1 MSERK
6 PTKEKIEE
14 EEQNNNVQLKKID
27 NKSIFKQD
35 FYVEPPEDI
44 IEEDTDIERKE
55 AFNDAMKKIKSIIPD
70 YFNSSTSKKKKK
82 KLKQMQQLSQQ
93 NIEINTQFVQK
104 QQQQKNE
111 KDGREN

>member
-14 EEQNNNVQLKKID
+14 EQENNVQLKPVEKR
-27 NKSIFKQD
+27 SIFSQD

-44 IEEDTDIERKE
+44 IDEDTDNARKD
-55 AFNDAMKKIKSIIPD
+55 AFRDAMMKIKSIIPD
-70 YFNSSTSKKKKK
+70 YFGTSTIKKKKK
-82 KLKQMQQLSQQ
+82 KLKEEQESQR
-93 NIEINTQFVQK
+93 NIEINAQLVQK
-104 QQQQKNE
+104 QQQQRKD